1 MQGRRLSP
9 SFFIGAE
16 MKNCISIFLAYIFL
30 TISSYVYGANNGALI
45 IGISQY
51 TEVSNLKFADADALE
66 FSQLLTNFSGY
77 DKSHVRLLLNQQ
89 ATKKRIT
96 DEINRVI
103 EESKNKPFENFIFMF
118 AGHGVESKI
127 KRVGISK
134 KVEEVETNIFL
145 APSDASL
152 NENNFYQSGSSN
164 LVTNET
170 FINKEW
176 LAKKIASIK
185 AKNVSILLDSCYS
198 GNKSFFDLLE
208 KEGGAINY
216 EKYNQAFNI
225 GIIKKDP
232 KLLSVSDKALLAD
245 LPKLAYLASSRDDQ
259 ASAEYDELRH
269 GAMSYVIFEYLKKV
283 RKATPINEEKI
294 VNISDLYANINQ
306 LFKETKVEGIPLEK
320 QHQPTL
326 YALPDIALVKDMQFL
341 SIQGIL
347 AGDDKT
353 LNAVLKLLLDYQ
365 AVEIFI
371 DGSKIPLNVK
381 SQYQIPAG
389 KHLIEIYIPSTGYR
403 YSFTK
408 DFQPSQVIEESIALY
423 GKLEIASL
431 VDDKGVKKPG
441 PELEVFIDGKFV
453 EKSNLYTA
461 NLLAGTHTV
470 DVKLSNVTKTKSVE
484 IRPDSP
490 LRINYAV
497 KNESAPLDDRGVKN
511 VVF

>member
-1 MQGRRLSP
+1 
-9 SFFIGAE
+9 
-16 MKNCISIFLAYIFL
+16 MKYFTTHAIVSCFIFLAAFPCK
-30 TISSYVYGANNGALI
+30 SADNGALI

-51 TEVSNLKFADADALE
+51 TEVSSLKFADADALE

-77 DKSHVRLLLNQQ
+77 EKSHVSLLLNQQ
-89 ATKKRIT
+89 ATKKRIS
-96 DEINRVI
+96 DEIDRVI
-103 EESKNKPFENFIFMF
+103 EQSKNKPYENFIFMF

-127 KRVGISK
+127 KRVGSGK
-134 KVEEVETNIFL
+134 KIEEVDTNIFL

-152 NENNFYQSGSSN
+152 NENNFYQSGTGN

-176 LAKKIASIK
+176 LAKKISSIK

-216 EKYNQAFNI
+216 EKFNQAFDV
-225 GIIKKDP
+225 GVIKRDP
-232 KLLSVSDKALLAD
+232 KMLSPGDKALLAD
-245 LPKLAYLASSRDDQ
+245 LPRLAYLPSSRDDQ

-283 RKATPINEEKI
+283 RKSTPVNQEKV

-306 LFKETKVEGIPLEK
+306 LFKETKVGGIPLEK

-326 YALPDIALVKDMQFL
+326 YALPDISLVKDMQFL
-341 SIQGIL
+341 SVQGSL
-347 AGDDKT
+347 ASDKT
-353 LNAVLKLLLDYQ
+353 LNSVLKLLLDYQ
-365 AVEIFI
+365 SVEIFI
-371 DGSKIPLNVK
+371 DGSKVPLNSN

-389 KHLIEIYIPSTGYR
+389 RHLVEIYIPSTGYR
-403 YSFTK
+403 YSFTR
-408 DFQPSQVIEESIALY
+408 DFNPSQVIEESVPLY
-423 GKLEIASL
+423 GKLEVASL
-431 VDDKGVKKPG
+431 IDDKGSKKPG
-441 PELEVFIDGKFV
+441 PDLEVFIDGKFI

-470 DVKLSNVTKTKSVE
+470 DVKLLNVTKSKNVE

-490 LRINYAV
+490 LRINYSV
-497 KNESAPLDDRGVKN
+497 KNESAPPDDRGVKR

>member
-1 MQGRRLSP
+1 MIKNFSLFPSGNVIFLRRLIAFAALA
-9 SFFIGAE
+9 FFGF
-16 MKNCISIFLAYIFL
+16 N
-30 TISSYVYGANNGALI
+30 VYAGENKALI

-51 TEVSNLKFADADALE
+51 TEVSSLKFADADALE
-66 FSQLLTNFSGY
+66 FSQLLTSFSGY

-96 DEINRVI
+96 DEINQVI
-103 EESKNKPFENFIFMF
+103 EESKNKPFDNFIFMF

-127 KRVGISK
+127 KRVGAGK
-134 KVEEVETNIFL
+134 KVEEVDTNIFL

-152 NENNFYQSGSSN
+152 NENNFYQSGTSN

-216 EKYNQAFNI
+216 EKFNQAFDI

-232 KLLSVSDKALLAD
+232 KLLSPGDKAILSD
-245 LPKLAYLASSRDDQ
+245 LPRLAYLASSRDDQ
-259 ASAEYDELRH
+259 ASAEYDDLRH

-283 RKATPINEEKI
+283 RKNTPVNQEKV
-294 VNISDLYANINQ
+294 VNISELYSNINQ
-306 LFKETKVEGIPLEK
+306 LFKETKVDGIPLEK
-320 QHQPTL
+320 QHQPIL
-326 YALPDIALVKDMQFL
+326 YAIPDISLVKDMQFL

-347 AGDDKT
+347 PTDKIS
-353 LNAVLKLLLDYQ
+353 NSVLKLLLEYQ
-365 AVEIFI
+365 SVEIFI
-371 DGSKIPLNVK
+371 DGSKIPLNAN

-389 KHLIEIYIPSTGYR
+389 KHLVEIYIPTTGYR
-403 YSFTK
+403 YSFTR
-408 DFQPSQVIEESIALY
+408 DFKAAQIVEESIPLY
-423 GKLEIASL
+423 GKLEVASL
-431 VDDKGVKKPG
+431 VDDKGSKKPG
-441 PELEVFIDGKFV
+441 PDLEVFIDGKFI
-453 EKSNLYTA
+453 EKSNLYTT
-461 NLLAGTHTV
+461 NLLAGTHIV
-470 DVKLSNVTKTKSVE
+470 DVKLLNVTKSKSVE

-490 LRINYAV
+490 LRINYSV
-497 KNESAPLDDRGVKN
+497 KNESAPPDDRGVKK

>member
-1 MQGRRLSP
+1 
-9 SFFIGAE
+9 
-16 MKNCISIFLAYIFL
+16 MKNCISIFFAYLLL
-30 TISSYVYGANNGALI
+30 TLFSSVYGAGNGALI

-66 FSQLLTNFSGY
+66 FSQLLTNFSGF
-77 DKSHVRLLLNQQ
+77 DKGQVRLLLNQQ

-96 DEINRVI
+96 DEIDRVI
-103 EESKNKPFENFIFMF
+103 EESKNKPFDNFIFMF

-127 KRVGISK
+127 KRVGASK
-134 KVEEVETNIFL
+134 KVEEVDTNIFL

-176 LAKKIASIK
+176 LAKKIASIQ

-198 GNKSFFDLLE
+198 GNKSFFELLE

-216 EKYNQAFNI
+216 EKFNQAFDI
-225 GIIKKDP
+225 GVIKRNPDS
-232 KLLSVSDKALLAD
+232 LSQKDKAMLAD

-283 RKATPINEEKI
+283 RKITPINQEKA

-306 LFKETKVEGIPLEK
+306 LFKETKVGGVPLDK

-326 YALPDIALVKDMQFL
+326 YALPDISLVRDMQFL
-341 SIQGIL
+341 SIQGIFV
-347 AGDDKT
+347 GVDKV
-353 LNAVLKLLLDYQ
+353 LNSALKLLLDYQ

-371 DGSKIPLNVK
+371 DGSKIPLSSS

-408 DFQPSQVIEESIALY
+408 DFQPSQVVEESIPLY
-423 GKLEIASL
+423 GKLEVASMA
-431 VDDKGVKKPG
+431 DDRGNKKPG
-441 PELEVFIDGKFV
+441 PELEVFIDGVFMQKT
-453 EKSNLYTA
+453 NLYTA
-461 NLLAGTHTV
+461 NLLAGTHLIE
-470 DVKLSNVTKTKSVE
+470 VKLANVTKTKSVE

-490 LRINYAV
+490 LRINYSV
-497 KNESAPLDDRGVKN
+497 KNESAPIDDRGVKN

>member
-1 MQGRRLSP
+1 MKYLASKALVMLCLVLIP
-9 SFFIGAE
+9 FTCKSAE
-16 MKNCISIFLAYIFL
+16 
-30 TISSYVYGANNGALI
+30 NGALI

-77 DKSHVRLLLNQQ
+77 DKNQVRLLLNQQ

-96 DEINRVI
+96 DEINKVI
-103 EESKNKPFENFIFMF
+103 EESKSKPFDNFIFMF

-127 KRVGISK
+127 KRVGLAK
-134 KVEEVETNIFL
+134 KVEEVDTNIFL

-152 NENNFYQSGSSN
+152 NENNFYQSGTSN
-164 LVTNET
+164 LITNET

-216 EKYNQAFNI
+216 EKFNQAFDI
-225 GIIKKDP
+225 GLIKRD
-232 KLLSVSDKALLAD
+232 LTSLSKNDKELVAD

-283 RKATPINEEKI
+283 RKNTPINQQKQ
-294 VNISDLYANINQ
+294 VNIDELYTNINQ
-306 LFKETKVEGIPLEK
+306 LFKETKVDGIPLEK
-320 QHQPTL
+320 QHQPAL
-326 YALPDIALVKDMQFL
+326 YALPHISLVKDMQFL

-347 AGDDKT
+347 SIDKAT
-353 LNAVLKLLLDYQ
+353 NSALKLLLDYQ

-371 DGSKIPLNVK
+371 DGTKVALSPN

-389 KHLIEIYIPSTGYR
+389 KHLVELYIPSTGYR
-403 YSFTK
+403 YSFTRE
-408 DFQPSQVIEESIALY
+408 FQSSQVVEESIPLY
-423 GKLEIASL
+423 GKLELASL
-431 VDDKGVKKPG
+431 VEEKGSKKPG
-441 PELEVFIDGKFV
+441 PELEVFIDGKFL
-453 EKSNLYTA
+453 EKSNLYTTS
-461 NLLAGTHTV
+461 LLAGTHTV
-470 DVKLSNVTKTKSVE
+470 DVKLLNVTKSKSVE

-490 LRINYAV
+490 LRINYSV
-497 KNESAPLDDRGVKN
+497 RNESAPPDDRGVKR

>member
-1 MQGRRLSP
+1 
-9 SFFIGAE
+9 
-16 MKNCISIFLAYIFL
+16 MKKNISIFLTCLFIPIIHHAHAA
-30 TISSYVYGANNGALI
+30 SNGALI

-51 TEVSNLKFADADALE
+51 TEVSSLKFADADALE

-77 DKSHVRLLLNQQ
+77 DKNHVRLLLNQQ

-96 DEINRVI
+96 EEINRVI
-103 EESKNKPFENFIFMF
+103 EESKAKPYENFIFMF

-127 KRVGISK
+127 KRVGAGK
-134 KVEEVETNIFL
+134 KVEEVDTNIFL

-164 LVTNET
+164 AITNET

-208 KEGGAINY
+208 KEGSAINY
-216 EKYNQAFNI
+216 EKFNQAFDI
-225 GIIKKDP
+225 GVIKRDP
-232 KLLSVSDKALLAD
+232 KLLSANDKALLAD

-269 GAMSYVIFEYLKKV
+269 GAMSYVIFEYLKRIRKNTPVNQEKV
-283 RKATPINEEKI
+283 

-306 LFKETKVEGIPLEK
+306 LFKETKVDGIPLDK

-326 YALPDIALVKDMQFL
+326 YALPDISLVRDMQFL

-347 AGDDKT
+347 AGADKT
-353 LNAVLKLLLDYQ
+353 LNAALKLLLDYQ
-365 AVEIFI
+365 EVEIFI
-371 DGSKIPLNVK
+371 DGSRTPLSSS
-381 SQYQIPAG
+381 SQYQVSAG
-389 KHLIEIYIPSTGYR
+389 KHLVEIYIPSTGYR

-408 DFQPSQVIEESIALY
+408 DFQPSQVIEEVIPLY
-423 GKLEIASL
+423 GKLEVASL
-431 VDDKGVKKPG
+431 VDEKGSKKPG
-441 PELEVFIDGKFV
+441 PELEVFIDGKFIQ
-453 EKSNLYTA
+453 KSNLYVA

-470 DVKLSNVTKTKSVE
+470 DVKLANVTKTKSVE

-497 KNESAPLDDRGVKN
+497 KNESAPVDDKGVKN